1 MMLGVMALTGCE
13 NAEYDVLSNQA
24 YILQTQTNANA
35 SQKLTVGNEYVTT
48 DINVRL
54 SDVAT
59 ENSTYQLVYDA
70 KALED
75 YNAKNETPY
84 TALPEGAFT
93 LSSSEVVVE
102 KGSSVSAP
110 VVLTI
115 NPYSDE
121 LKATGKKY
129 ALAFRLEKKDGNT
142 TLLKSG
148 GVIVYVLDQVII
160 QPVVV
165 FNTSHYINTDLVQ
178 TYTLNAWTL
187 EMNINKGTL
196 GTDVGEMNNQAI
208 FSAGPDEI
216 YIRFGDAPIEGN
228 RLQIKTQGTQMNS
241 QMLFNTNTWYH
252 LAFVCTGTKLYLYVN
267 GQLDN
272 SMDLPGNDTNVNN
285 VWICNNST
293 YTRGDAMYS
302 EVRLWSKA
310 RSQAEIQNNMYS
322 CDPSTPGF
330 VFYYKL
336 NEGQGCNFRDASGN
350 GNDATTVGQAVPEW
364 VQDVRID
371 GK

>member
-115 NPYSDE
+115 NP
-121 LKATGKKY
+121 
-129 ALAFRLEKKDGNT
+129 
-142 TLLKSG
+142 
-148 GVIVYVLDQVII
+148 
-160 QPVVV
+160 
-165 FNTSHYINTDLVQ
+165 
-178 TYTLNAWTL
+178 
-187 EMNINKGTL
+187 
-196 GTDVGEMNNQAI
+196 
-208 FSAGPDEI
+208 
-216 YIRFGDAPIEGN
+216 
-228 RLQIKTQGTQMNS
+228 
-241 QMLFNTNTWYH
+241 
-252 LAFVCTGTKLYLYVN
+252 
-267 GQLDN
+267 
-272 SMDLPGNDTNVNN
+272 
-285 VWICNNST
+285 
-293 YTRGDAMYS
+293 
-302 EVRLWSKA
+302 
-310 RSQAEIQNNMYS
+310 
-322 CDPSTPGF
+322 
-330 VFYYKL
+330 
-336 NEGQGCNFRDASGN
+336 
-350 GNDATTVGQAVPEW
+350 
-364 VQDVRID
+364 
-371 GK
+371 